1 MIMAESVELPSLI
14 SLGVIVASAVLFV
27 YFWNRDKLVFLL
39 APTFF
44 VFLLALSVFVT
55 CCIIPTV
62 NAEDVKQ
69 ARHYA
74 TECALLEMGIPTE
87 LGPMNKLRCGEVIE
101 YVGTGS
107 YQWHIAL
114 DGRLKQEGKD

>member
-1 MIMAESVELPSLI
+1 M
-14 SLGVIVASAVLFV
+14 
-27 YFWNRDKLVFLL
+27 

-62 NAEDVKQ
+62 NAEDVKH

-114 DGRLKQEGKD
+114 DVQLKQEGKD